1 MISLTSLIFFAAQ
14 PRFLEQVH
22 RTGDHMSIAAETKNR
37 TQWARIARDGLWSN
51 NVVLAQ
57 VLALCPLLA
66 VTGTA
71 TNGLGMGLATTAV
84 LVASGLL
91 ISMLRGLITPEVRIP
106 VFVLI
111 IAVLVTLVD
120 LGLNA
125 WLHDLHKVLGL
136 FIPLIVTNCAILGRA
151 ESFASRNRVMPAAFD
166 GLAMGLGFTCVL
178 VVLGAI
184 REIIGSG
191 TLFANAATLL
201 GERMSFMEVT
211 LIPDYRGFLLAIL
224 PPGGFLAL
232 GFMLAGKRLIDARIA
247 ASKRRETGV
256 QAATA

>member
-1 MISLTSLIFFAAQ
+1 MKTATDS
-14 PRFLEQVH
+14 P
-22 RTGDHMSIAAETKNR
+22 DR
-37 TQWARIARDGLWSN
+37 TQWGKIARDGFWDN
-51 NVVLAQ
+51 NVILAQ
-57 VLALCPLLA
+57 SLALCPLLA

-151 ESFASRNRVMPAAFD
+151 ESFASRNPVIPAAFD
-166 GLAMGLGFTCVL
+166 GLMMGVGFTFALVL
-178 VVLGAI
+178 LGAI

-191 TLFANAATLL
+191 TLFANANTLL
-201 GERMSFMEVT
+201 GEGMAFLELT
-211 LIPDYRGFLLAIL
+211 LIPDYRGFLLAVL

-232 GFMLAGKRLIDARIA
+232 GFLLAGKRLIDARLARSTAGQTA
-247 ASKRRETGV
+247 ACPT
-256 QAATA
+256 